1 MLSLNNLSPKSQED
15 FKIKFSN
22 RNALLAILLLI
33 LFFVYTINVVVDLM
47 IYYDIFNYQYGN
59 IFILIS
65 FIGFTLLGL
74 LPTTLYIIKIKFPTN
89 YKILN
94 GISIASCFIMFLI
107 GGLCTLLNLANSNDI
122 TFYTMIIL
130 IIGFLIVLDKKI
142 VLPLFL
148 VNYAFYIF
156 ILLEFSNTN
165 IYSFTKILN
174 TTLITLLSL
183 AFSIVNY
190 QLKIRE
196 FINIDTILMQNEQL
210 KMLSMK
216 DSLTSLYNRRYFDKC
231 IVSLIDVCILTR
243 EQFSVMMID
252 IDNFKTINDTYGHQI
267 GDECIKAVSSTIINN
282 CNKSNG
288 LGFRYGGEEFTLLFL
303 KHNEQAV
310 LNIAESIRETI
321 EMIKIKN
328 TDIKLTVSIGVYHTY
343 ADENTDFAYCVKTA
357 DNLLYSVKKL
367 GKNKVLLKV
376 D

>member
-142 VLPLFL
+142 VLP
-148 VNYAFYIF
+148 
-156 ILLEFSNTN
+156 
-165 IYSFTKILN
+165 
-174 TTLITLLSL
+174 
-183 AFSIVNY
+183 
-190 QLKIRE
+190 
-196 FINIDTILMQNEQL
+196 
-210 KMLSMK
+210 
-216 DSLTSLYNRRYFDKC
+216 
-231 IVSLIDVCILTR
+231 
-243 EQFSVMMID
+243 
-252 IDNFKTINDTYGHQI
+252 
-267 GDECIKAVSSTIINN
+267 
-282 CNKSNG
+282 
-288 LGFRYGGEEFTLLFL
+288 
-303 KHNEQAV
+303 
-310 LNIAESIRETI
+310 
-321 EMIKIKN
+321 
-328 TDIKLTVSIGVYHTY
+328 
-343 ADENTDFAYCVKTA
+343 
-357 DNLLYSVKKL
+357 
-367 GKNKVLLKV
+367 
-376 D
+376 